1 MQVLVTDKDTKEN
14 VGIVINPSDQRAR
27 EQATQLTD
35 DLEGPSFFVV
45 VCDSIPAMSIG
56 VMLLRKLA
64 EEGGTFKLV
73 LVGSSLPPFKS
84 MLDAWEL
91 QRFEELL
98 NSKQLIIR
106 TMTLPIV
113 LETSFVTD
121 VLRGDFDEKGN
132 R

>member
-1 MQVLVTDKDTKEN
+1 MQVLVTDKDAREN
-14 VGIVINPSDQRAR
+14 VGVIINPSDHRAR
-27 EQATQLTD
+27 QQATQLAD
-35 DLEGPSFFVV
+35 NLEDPPIFVV

-64 EEGGTFKLV
+64 EIGGEFKLA

-98 NSKQLIIR
+98 DSKQLIIR
-106 TMTLPIV
+106 KMTLPIE
-113 LETSFVTD
+113 LDISFVTN
-121 VLRGDFDEKGN
+121 VLGGDFDEKRN